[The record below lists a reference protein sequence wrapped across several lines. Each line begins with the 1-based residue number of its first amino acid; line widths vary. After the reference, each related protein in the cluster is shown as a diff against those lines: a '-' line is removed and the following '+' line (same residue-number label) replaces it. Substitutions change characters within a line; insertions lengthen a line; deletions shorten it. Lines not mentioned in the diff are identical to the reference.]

1 MGCARGF
8 PGICRSLAQKPS
20 TEPGVES
27 APRRQGGA
35 QVWICMAGV
44 SVAMAGHGQTD
55 TKHGHGRARTGTQTG
70 SVAMAGHGQIH
81 CRSCPALPQQ
91 SRLQGQPGEEQGQGQ
106 DQEGLE
112 GTALAIRLHIWHGLH
127 ISEWPE
133 YEEQFQPGDFVYC
146 SFQDSASLGTISPSL
161 FKVRNM

>member
-1 MGCARGF
+1 
-8 PGICRSLAQKPS
+8 
-20 TEPGVES
+20 
-27 APRRQGGA
+27 
-35 QVWICMAGV
+35 MAI
-44 SVAMAGHGQTD
+44 AGHGQT
-55 TKHGHGRARTGTQTG
+55 HGQEAWPWQGMDRHTDIHKAPLWQGTDRRTADPARLSPSGEGCRDSQVRSRSRDRTGAGTG
-70 SVAMAGHGQIH
+70 
-81 CRSCPALPQQ
+81 R
-91 SRLQGQPGEEQGQGQ
+91 GQGK